1 MARESFI
8 FYASFYDA
16 LKELPNDLRLEIF
29 DAVCA
34 YALNGEEPE
43 LTGVAKAIF
52 TLIKP
57 PLAASVARYEN
68 GCKGAEYGRLGGRPK
83 KTPNEPQGEENGENE
98 NPNETPKKPQE
109 NPNETPKKPP
119 YKDKDKER
127 DKDLDIN
134 PPISPLTRGE
144 GDAKT
149 AFFEKYPALKGKRVK
164 DDGIDYVLLDRE
176 FEQSAKLRGMY
187 SFAKVVQM
195 YDAIARGDF
204 RDKPSLSSDV
214 LAANAKSAREK
225 WYADRQAKADAVAYG
240 YLQTARRNTRFV
252 EIERELQKLNL
263 TLAKAEVAGADLTD
277 LKDYQDALKT
287 EQARL
292 LDKMGLTAENLQ
304 PQYHCQKCKD
314 SGYQEDGRACDCY
327 KGVVAV

>member
-29 DAVCA
+29 DAVCEFS
-34 YALNGEEPE
+34 LNGNEPE

-52 TLIKP
+52 TLIRP
-57 PLAASVARYEN
+57 QIAANFARYE
-68 GCKGAEYGRLGGRPK
+68 GGLKGAEYGRLGGRPK
-83 KTPNEPQGEENGENE
+83 KTPNE
-98 NPNETPKKPQE
+98 TPKKPHKNPTKTPNDNENVNENVNVNE
-109 NPNETPKKPP
+109 NPP
-119 YKDKDKER
+119 
-127 DKDLDIN
+127 L
-134 PPISPLTRGE
+134 SPLTQGE

-164 DDGIDYVLLDRE
+164 DDGIDYVLLERE
-176 FEQSAKLRGMY
+176 FEQSARLRGMY